1 MFMKILSNLFIQ
13 VCNSDCPSEYKP
25 ICGSNEITYLNECL
39 MRLDACTKDEEII
52 SQHNG
57 ACRGTI
63 LKPPKKKKFTNFFR
77 EG

>member
-1 MFMKILSNLFIQ
+1 
-13 VCNSDCPSEYKP
+13 
-25 ICGSNEITYLNECL
+25 

-77 EG
+77 DA

>member
-1 MFMKILSNLFIQ
+1 
-13 VCNSDCPSEYKP
+13 
-25 ICGSNEITYLNECL
+25 

-63 LKPPKKKKFTNFFR
+63 LKPSKKMKFTNFFR
-77 EG
+77 EA